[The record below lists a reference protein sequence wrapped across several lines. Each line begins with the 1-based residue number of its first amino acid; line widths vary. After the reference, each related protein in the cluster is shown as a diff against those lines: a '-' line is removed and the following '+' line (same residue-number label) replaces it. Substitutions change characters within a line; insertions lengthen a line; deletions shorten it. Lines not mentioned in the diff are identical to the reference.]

1 VDEFFHGTEG
11 TTYGGGKMQ
20 SAKLAQLS
28 VPEFKTHE
36 NGQVQEHIDLLNGIV
51 NNQPLNTARTV
62 AESTL
67 TAIMGRIACYTGQLV
82 RWSDLTT
89 NPQSPW
95 YNLAL
100 APSPADFENGK
111 VVAPQDN
118 VWPIPGE
125 A

>member
-1 VDEFFHGTEG
+1 
-11 TTYGGGKMQ
+11 
-20 SAKLAQLS
+20 L
-28 VPEFKTHE
+28 
-36 NGQVQEHIDLLNGIV
+36 
-51 NNQPLNTARTV
+51 LNTARTV